1 MRSIVVTAAALA
13 LAVVACDK
21 PSTDA
26 KQEDQAKTAPTPT
39 TQSTTATPSTAA
51 PSTATP
57 TTVKQEVTIADGD
70 LDRVLVPAA
79 SDDEALR
86 FIDRHS
92 LSGSGL
98 GYIDVHLLAS
108 TALSRGARLWTIDKP
123 LVAAAKRLDL
133 AHESR

>member
-1 MRSIVVTAAALA
+1 MHPFVIGELACGNLRNRAL
-13 LAVVACDK
+13 LL
-21 PSTDA
+21 
-26 KQEDQAKTAPTPT
+26 
-39 TQSTTATPSTAA
+39 
-51 PSTATP
+51 
-57 TTVKQEVTIADGD
+57 D
-70 LDRVLVPAA
+70 LWSNLRFVPAA